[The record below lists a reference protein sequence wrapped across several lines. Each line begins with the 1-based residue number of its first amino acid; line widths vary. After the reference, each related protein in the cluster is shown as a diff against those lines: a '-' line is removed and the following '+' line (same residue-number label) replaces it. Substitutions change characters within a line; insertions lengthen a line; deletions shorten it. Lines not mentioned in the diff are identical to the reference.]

1 RLCLSW
7 SVSPVATWSPVYSV
21 SGGGNRGGVPVVLW
35 SVVRSRRVCGRLRLC
50 LSWPGSPVATWS
62 PVYSVSG
69 GGNRGGVPVVLWSVV
84 RARRVCGRLR
94 LCLSWPGSPVATWRT
109 GGASLASPEG
119 VQWRDSKTP
128 PASPFCPRAPRVSGR
143 QVLPSILPQ
152 TPRVSGQQVLP
163 SILPQ
168 SPSGARS
175 ASSDGTPSVH
185 PRLRPRVPAGL
196 AAARSSVPMEDVT
209 SCSSSRNSWEQQ
221 ATPGVRTYTCDHC
234 GKVCSTKAAIARH
247 VLSHAGK
254 TRLRGRSGPTEHTA
268 THTGGRNHKCDHC
281 GKTFARKSHLSS
293 HILTHTGERKFQ
305 CLECGKRFTLKGD
318 LHRHIL
324 THTGRESSSAWSVGK
339 DLP

>member
-119 VQWRDSKTP
+119 VQDSSGETARPHQQVHSAPEPLGSVAGKSSRP
-128 PASPFCPRAPRVSGR
+128 FCPRPLGSVASKSSRPFCPRAPQVPGRRPATGLPPCILGSGLGFL
-143 QVLPSILPQ
+143 QDWPQ
-152 TPRVSGQQVLP
+152 P
-163 SILPQ
+163 
-168 SPSGARS
+168 GA
-175 ASSDGTPSVH
+175 V
-185 PRLRPRVPAGL
+185 
-196 AAARSSVPMEDVT
+196 
-209 SCSSSRNSWEQQ
+209 
-221 ATPGVRTYTCDHC
+221 
-234 GKVCSTKAAIARH
+234 
-247 VLSHAGK
+247 
-254 TRLRGRSGPTEHTA
+254 
-268 THTGGRNHKCDHC
+268 
-281 GKTFARKSHLSS
+281 
-293 HILTHTGERKFQ
+293 FQ
-305 CLECGKRFTLKGD
+305 WRM
-318 LHRHIL
+318 
-324 THTGRESSSAWSVGK
+324 
-339 DLP
+339 